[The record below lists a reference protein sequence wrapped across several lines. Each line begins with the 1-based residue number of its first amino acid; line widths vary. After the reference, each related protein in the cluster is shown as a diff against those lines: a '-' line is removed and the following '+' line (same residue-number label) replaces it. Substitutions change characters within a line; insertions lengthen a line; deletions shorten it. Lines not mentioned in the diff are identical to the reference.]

1 MSRSPLLRRDYALIW
16 SAGLVSDTGDWLLMI
31 ALPLFAFSATGSAL
45 GASTV
50 FLAELIPMLL
60 AGTFLGVLVDR
71 WDPRRT
77 MIVTA
82 LLQGLALLPLLAA
95 GPDRMGI
102 VYAVAAVEACLGA
115 VMNPARQSM
124 VPRLLK
130 PDELGRGNALLAIS
144 DNLARLVGSPLGGL
158 AFAVSGLPG
167 VVIVDAV
174 SFVVTALLVAFT
186 RPLPPRVPEPGEES
200 APAVERRLLR
210 EWVEGIA
217 TIVRSRE
224 LATVAVIAV
233 IAVIG
238 SLAQGVFLVLFIVYV
253 TENLHAGD
261 TEVGIL
267 RGVQA
272 IGGVLGGLLAGLL
285 VRRVAPRWLIGV
297 GYLVFGA
304 LSLLTWNL
312 APVTTA
318 VWVYAGLFI
327 AMGLPAVATE
337 TGEITLVQTVTP
349 RAALGRVIAAVRTI
363 SGAAQGVGLLVAGLV
378 AASVGAVHVLD
389 VQASLYLV
397 CGVIALLF
405 LGGRRAT
412 REAAPEPAASRA
424 TPS

>member
-1 MSRSPLLRRDYALIW
+1 MTRSPLFRRDYGLIW

-82 LLQGLALLPLLAA
+82 LIQGVCLLPLLAA

-102 VYAVAAVEACLGA
+102 VYAVAAVQACLGA

-174 SFVVTALLVAFT
+174 SFGVTALLVLLT

-210 EWVEGIA
+210 EWAEGMA

-224 LATVAVIAV
+224 LATVTVIA
-233 IAVIG
+233 IIG
-238 SLAQGVFLVLFIVYV
+238 SVAQGVFLVLFIVYV

-261 TEVGIL
+261 TEVGLL

-272 IGGVLGGLLAGLL
+272 IGGVLGGLLTGLI
-285 VRRVAPRWLIGV
+285 VHRVAPRWLIGV

-327 AMGLPAVATE
+327 AMGLPGVATE

-363 SGAAQGVGLLVAGLV
+363 SGAAQGVGLLVAGLI
-378 AASVGAVHVLD
+378 AASVGTVHVLD
-389 VQASLYLV
+389 AQASLYLL
-397 CGVIALLF
+397 CGVLALVF
-405 LGGRRAT
+405 LGGARTRRET
-412 REAAPEPAASRA
+412 VPEPAASAA